1 MPQKIDRSQ
10 TDLEHHDLK
19 NNIMVSPL
27 EFLFAALISN
37 FQFTKPVIF
46 KC

>member
-1 MPQKIDRSQ
+1 MPRKIDRSQ